1 MSGIESERESFT
13 MAKKTTTPSTT
24 ASSPAVP
31 RARRPV
37 AKKPAAAPVD
47 VATVAGTEPL
57 ESAPDRAT
65 SSVTGDNGA
74 APSADEIAQAAY
86 QRYLSR
92 GGQHGADF
100 DDWIEAERELRQ
112 KRTR

>member
-1 MSGIESERESFT
+1 
-13 MAKKTTTPSTT
+13 MAKKNARPSTT
-24 ASSPAVP
+24 TSSPAAP
-31 RARRPV
+31 RARRPPA

-47 VATVAGTEPL
+47 VATVAGTEPI
-57 ESAPDRAT
+57 ESAAERA
-65 SSVTGDNGA
+65 SLSAADDGDS
-74 APSADEIAQAAY
+74 PSTDEIAQAAY

-112 KRTR
+112 RRSR